1 MCARCAIGAAV
12 HAISVATGRPPVR
25 QVFDPADPG
34 TRSYDL
40 LTSIVVP
47 RPIAWISTTSAD
59 GVDNLA
65 PHSFFTVA
73 CHAPPMVSF
82 TSVGHKDTLRNVMA
96 TGEFVVNVASEGR
109 QEQVNASSAP
119 YDATINEAAIL
130 GIALEPSETV
140 SPLRVAD
147 APASIECR
155 LHTTL
160 PVGDSTIVIGTVVA
174 ITVVESALVDG
185 RPTMAALRP
194 LSRLG
199 RDEWGLPPEVIRL
212 TRPRRT

>member
-1 MCARCAIGAAV
+1 M
-12 HAISVATGRPPVR
+12 R
-25 QVFDPADPG
+25 QVFDPDDPG

-59 GVDNLA
+59 GVNNLA

-82 TSVGHKDTLRNVMA
+82 TSVGHKDTLRNVLA
-96 TGEFVVNVASEGR
+96 TGEFVVNVAGEGH

-119 YDATINEAAIL
+119 YDPEVDEAAAL
-130 GIALEPSETV
+130 GITLEPSETV
-140 SPLRVAD
+140 TPPRVAD
-147 APASIECR
+147 APASLECR
-155 LHTTL
+155 LHTTV
-160 PVGDSTIVIGTVVA
+160 PVGDSVIVIGAVVA
-174 ITVVESALVDG
+174 ITVVESALQDG
-185 RPTMAALRP
+185 RPTIDALRP

-212 TRPRRT
+212 TRPGRG